1 MKNNLIESIKDQSN
15 VTSTWN
21 GAKAY
26 RSTKNANLD
35 LFGKIGSSRSDVE
48 QAKKLFREA
57 FKEDPETATRIL
69 FYGRDVRGG
78 QGERKV
84 FRALLRELALIDK
97 NVVKKLVSAVPHYGR
112 WDDLMVLEDTLVWN
126 TVLEQVKFQL
136 KKDLETNIGESV
148 SLLAKWMPSINASS
162 KTSKRIGRKI
172 ASYLGLTEKMYRT
185 TLSVLRNQ
193 LDIPERKMCARNWGE
208 IVYDKLPSRAAL
220 MYRKSF
226 MKHDSARYEKYV
238 KDVAEGKAK
247 VNAATLY
254 PYDIVKP
261 FLGNGYSSYGHSVT
275 ATEKSLLDS
284 QWNALPDYMEGN
296 HFNGLVLCDVSGS
309 MYSAYIGSNIR
320 PIDVSVSLAIYIA
333 ERNTGIW
340 KNHFLAFDS
349 IPRLAEVKGATI
361 AEKTRSVEKST
372 SNWGSTNLQAAIK
385 LILDSAISNNL
396 SQEDLPQNL
405 IIISDMQFNQSCS
418 STNYDALKIKYQEA
432 GYTVPNVIF
441 WNVNAAANVPIKV
454 DDRGT
459 CLVSGCSPSIMKSI
473 LSQKEYTPL
482 DVMNTA
488 IYDKRYDLVGEAFR

>member
-1 MKNNLIESIKDQSN
+1 
-15 VTSTWN
+15 
-21 GAKAY
+21 
-26 RSTKNANLD
+26 
-35 LFGKIGSSRSDVE
+35 
-48 QAKKLFREA
+48 
-57 FKEDPETATRIL
+57 
-69 FYGRDVRGG
+69 
-78 QGERKV
+78 
-84 FRALLRELALIDK
+84 
-97 NVVKKLVSAVPHYGR
+97 
-112 WDDLMVLEDTLVWN
+112 
-126 TVLEQVKFQL
+126 
-136 KKDLETNIGESV
+136 
-148 SLLAKWMPSINASS
+148 
-162 KTSKRIGRKI
+162 
-172 ASYLGLTEKMYRT
+172 
-185 TLSVLRNQ
+185 
-193 LDIPERKMCARNWGE
+193 
-208 IVYDKLPSRAAL
+208 
-220 MYRKSF
+220 
-226 MKHDSARYEKYV
+226 
-238 KDVAEGKAK
+238 
-247 VNAATLY
+247 
-254 PYDIVKP
+254 
-261 FLGNGYSSYGHSVT
+261 
-275 ATEKSLLDS
+275 
-284 QWNALPDYMEGN
+284 MEGN

-309 MYSAYIGSNIR
+309 MYSAYSGSNIR

-372 SNWGSTNLQAAIK
+372 NNWGSTNLQAAIK